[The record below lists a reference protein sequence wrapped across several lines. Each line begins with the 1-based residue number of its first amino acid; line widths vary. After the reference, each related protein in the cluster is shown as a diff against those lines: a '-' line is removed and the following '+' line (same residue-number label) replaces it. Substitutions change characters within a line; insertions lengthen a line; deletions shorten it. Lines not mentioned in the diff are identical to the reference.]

1 MISDTICKNAKPKKK
16 PYKLSDEKGLFLLV
30 NPNGSKYFRLKYRF
44 GGQEKTLA
52 LGVYPE
58 TSLKSARIKR
68 EEARELIAKDID
80 PAENKKAVKQ
90 AKAESAAN
98 SFEVIAL
105 EWLVKK
111 CNDKSSRPK
120 RLLGYVIPWIGSK
133 PITDIIPKDILLCLR
148 RVEEGGAG
156 YSAKKALQM
165 YGQVFRYAVATGRTD
180 RDITQDLKGAL
191 APNKVKHF
199 ASITEPKEVSG
210 LLRAIDGYQGSF
222 VVKCSLQF
230 APLVFV
236 RPGELRVAE
245 WNHFDLDA
253 KEWRYFV
260 TKTEV
265 QHIVP
270 LSRQVIEILKELQ
283 PLTGHG
289 RYVFPSERTPR
300 GDRCMSENTL
310 NGALKRLGYGKDE
323 MTAHGFRAMART
335 ILDEVLGFRPDF
347 IEHQLAH
354 AVRDPNGRAYNRTAH
369 LAERKKMMQAWAD
382 YLDSLKNGAEVIPF
396 RRQI

>member
-191 APNKVKHF
+191 A
-199 ASITEPKEVSG
+199 
-210 LLRAIDGYQGSF
+210 LLINMQ
-222 VVKCSLQF
+222 KL
-230 APLVFV
+230 
-236 RPGELRVAE
+236 PG
-245 WNHFDLDA
+245 
-253 KEWRYFV
+253 K
-260 TKTEV
+260 
-265 QHIVP
+265 
-270 LSRQVIEILKELQ
+270 
-283 PLTGHG
+283 G
-289 RYVFPSERTPR
+289 
-300 GDRCMSENTL
+300 
-310 NGALKRLGYGKDE
+310 
-323 MTAHGFRAMART
+323 
-335 ILDEVLGFRPDF
+335 
-347 IEHQLAH
+347 
-354 AVRDPNGRAYNRTAH
+354 
-369 LAERKKMMQAWAD
+369 
-382 YLDSLKNGAEVIPF
+382 
-396 RRQI
+396 